1 VKKILIF
8 NLVGQSGG
16 LGMDKGSVVGQ
27 GKKTWLFQGF

>member
-1 VKKILIF
+1 VKNILIF
-8 NLVGQSGG
+8 IWAGQSGG